1 MAAATIVKSIATEV
15 APSPFASFRTG
26 EEVLDP
32 SLCIHDVALAAYDI
46 KDTRLVVDV
55 ESCARFALNPL
66 NRGATAA
73 DHQARVLAD
82 LDRLL
87 DLPAAA
93 TAIAVAI
100 AAAARWAGSIASV
113 A

>member
-55 ESCARFALNPL
+55 EGGAPRRRRLFWSICHRCRLARE
-66 NRGATAA
+66 
-73 DHQARVLAD
+73 VLGGH
-82 LDRLL
+82 RLCRC
-87 DLPAAA
+87 PF
-93 TAIAVAI
+93 
-100 AAAARWAGSIASV
+100 
-113 A
+113 